1 MKKIKDKNCVR
12 IGDVVS
18 IVENLVSDHDY
29 SLATNITITE
39 DILKQ
44 CGTYIFNNCGHTY
57 SWDRFVI
64 VSPAEVNNYQIF

>member
-1 MKKIKDKNCVR
+1 MKKVINIYSVK

-18 IVENLVSDHDY
+18 IVEHLSDDHDY

-39 DILKQ
+39 DILKN
-44 CGTYIFNNCGHTY
+44 CGTYTFNNGDECY

-64 VSPAEVNNYQIF
+64 VSPAQVNNYEIF

>member
-1 MKKIKDKNCVR
+1 MKKIKDIHCVK

-18 IVENLVSDHDY
+18 IVKDLVSDHDY

-44 CGTYIFNNCGHTY
+44 CVKDVFRNQDESY

-64 VSPAEVNNYQIF
+64 VSPAEVNNYEIY